1 MASFREAVASGQPL
15 LLDGGLATQLEARG
29 HDLSDTLWSAR
40 LLLEDPDEVRAAH
53 ADFFAAGA
61 QVATTASYQVSASGF
76 AAAGL
81 SRDDA
86 EVALRRSVQLARE
99 AASATATDDAW
110 VAASVG
116 PYGAALADGSEY
128 RGDYGLSV
136 TELRAW
142 HRPRLEILADAGA
155 DVLALETIP
164 CLAEVEALLAEID
177 RLGVPAWLSLT
188 VAAPLLGAEAVR
200 ASNAGHPR
208 SDDGPLSAPDATAAE
223 VEAAPL
229 PTTRLGESIAQAYAM
244 AADVPGVVA
253 VGANCFDPELVA
265 DVARAARPF
274 GHPVIAYPNSG
285 ELWDADARAWTGE
298 PTIGAEA
305 AATWRASGVQ
315 LIGGCCRVGPD
326 LIASMR
332 SA

>member
-1 MASFREAVASGQPL
+1 MGRMTSFAQAVRDGRPI

-29 HDLSDTLWSAR
+29 HDLSDSLWSAR
-40 LLLEDPDEVRAAH
+40 LLLTEPDEVRAAH

-61 QVATTASYQVSASGF
+61 QVATTASNQVSASGF

-81 SRDDA
+81 PREDV

-99 AASATATDDAW
+99 AAPIGTW

-116 PYGAALADGSEY
+116 PYGAALANGSEY

-142 HRPRLEILADAGA
+142 HRPRLEILAEAGA

-164 CLAEVEALLAEID
+164 CLAEVEALLAEVD

-188 VAAPLLGAEAVR
+188 VAAPIRSSAALTEGEAV
-200 ASNAGHPR
+200 ADDFVAGAVADPGGATGPD
-208 SDDGPLSAPDATAAE
+208 SDDG
-223 VEAAPL
+223 VEAL
-229 PTTRLGESIAQAYAM
+229 PTTRLGEPITQACAM
-244 AADVPGVVA
+244 AADVAGIVA
-253 VGANCFDPELVA
+253 VGANCFDPSLVA
-265 DVARAARPF
+265 GVARAARPS
-274 GHPVIAYPNSG
+274 GRAVVAYPNSG
-285 ELWDADARAWTGE
+285 ELWDADARGWTGE

-305 AATWRASGVQ
+305 AATWRTEGVQ
-315 LIGGCCRVGPD
+315 LIGGCCRVGPA
-326 LIASMR
+326 LIASMH
-332 SA
+332 